1 MRMYLST
8 ISTTQ
13 HTYEYILCIC
23 SLYSVE
29 NDPIAACRTK
39 VYVV

>member
-1 MRMYLST
+1 MRMYKHIG
-8 ISTTQ
+8 ISIQ